1 MKKLGFDLYEGKPS
15 EVGNK
20 DNNNLFCEVERNNAG
35 SVVKFKSIL
44 FSDGTSAVDSF
55 AVAASNI
62 EVFKYED
69 DYWINANTVPEGIT
83 SLLLPTNTA
92 LSNFIR
98 MLEDT
103 VIDCT
108 NPIEISMG
116 DITYT
121 AFAIPS
127 GTYEEIAE

>member
-20 DNNNLFCEVERNNAG
+20 DNNNLFCKVERNNAG
-35 SVVKFKSIL
+35 NVIKFKSIL
-44 FSDGTSAVDSF
+44 FSDGTPAVDSF
-55 AVAASNI
+55 AVAASSI
-62 EVFKYED
+62 EAFKYED

-83 SLLLPTNTA
+83 SLLLPTNTV
-92 LSNFIR
+92 LGGIR

-108 NPIEISMG
+108 NPIDISMG
-116 DITYT
+116 DHTYS

-127 GTYEEIAE
+127 GTYEEKAE

>member
-44 FSDGTSAVDSF
+44 FSDGTPAVDSF
-55 AVAASNI
+55 AVAVPGLK
-62 EVFKYED
+62 VFSYEQ
-69 DYWINANTVPEGIT
+69 DYWINASTVPEGIA
-83 SLLLPTNTA
+83 SLLLPADAVLNE
-92 LSNFIR
+92 LIR
-98 MLEDT
+98 MTTDA

-108 NPIEISMG
+108 NPIEISTG
-116 DITYT
+116 GRTYT

-127 GTYEEIAE
+127 GTYEEIMG